1 MSNINTVSGINIIEC
16 NLLDTSREN
25 TFQER
30 TATNIITATC
40 KIATAKSMRRI
51 IGNLFFF
58 KRDEIH
64 MELKLLA
71 THTHYKIS

>member
-30 TATNIITATC
+30 TATNTITATC
-40 KIATAKSMRRI
+40 KITTANSMRRI

-71 THTHYKIS
+71 THLHYKIS